1 MTTGS
6 IVVLSNPAADKDAH
20 HTLAVASARLRE
32 HGLRI
37 AHIAA
42 DSVEESIALARHA
55 VEDGVDGIVAVGGDG
70 IAWQA
75 WQATATT
82 GTPVGIV
89 PAGTG
94 NDLAR
99 VLGIP
104 HDPAE
109 AAEVIAAGRRRTID
123 LGRVSSDHGP
133 DQWFGTVLAGGFD
146 ALVTDRA
153 NRMKWPRGR
162 LRYNAATVVELVNLR
177 LLPYRITFDDEPPI
191 ELDAT
196 LVAVGNAS
204 TYGGGMRIAPGA
216 LLDDGLLDVVVA
228 TSANRS
234 RLLRLFPTVYRGTHV
249 DLPEVMVRR
258 ARRVR
263 LECPGITVYADGEPL
278 RPLPVDV
285 EAVPGAGTVLVR
297 DR

>member
-6 IVVLSNPAADKDAH
+6 VVVLSNPTAGDDAFRV
-20 HTLAVASARLRE
+20 LAEASARLRA

-42 DSVEESIALARHA
+42 DSVDESIALTRHA
-55 VEDGVDGIVAVGGDG
+55 VEDGIDAVVAVGGDG
-70 IAWQA
+70 IVWQA

-104 HDPAE
+104 DE
-109 AAEVIAAGRRRTID
+109 AGAAADVAATGHRRTID
-123 LGRVSSDHGP
+123 LGRVSADEGP

-153 NRMKWPRGR
+153 NRMKWPGGR
-162 LRYNAATVVELVNLR
+162 LRYNAATIVELANLR
-177 LLPYRITFDDEPPI
+177 LLPYRITFDDEPAV

-228 TSANRS
+228 TSANRT
-234 RLLRLFPTVYRGTHV
+234 RLLRLFPTVYRGAHV

-263 LECPGITVYADGEPL
+263 LESPGITVYADGEPL
-278 RPLPVDV
+278 RALPVEV
-285 EAVPGAGTVLVR
+285 EAVRGAGTVLVPQH
-297 DR
+297 

>member
-1 MTTGS
+1 MTAGS

-42 DSVEESIALARHA
+42 DSVEESIALTRHA
-55 VEDGVDGIVAVGGDG
+55 VEDGIDAVVAVGGDG
-70 IAWQA
+70 VVWQA

-104 HDPAE
+104 DDPA
-109 AAEVIAAGRRRTID
+109 AAADVVATGRRRTID
-123 LGRVSSDHGP
+123 LGRVSSTEGP
-133 DQWFGTVLAGGFD
+133 TQWFGTVLAGGFD

-177 LLPYRITFDDEPPI
+177 LLPYRITFDDEPAI

-278 RPLPVDV
+278 RSLPVDV
-285 EAVPGAGTVLVR
+285 EAVRGAGTVLVPAV
-297 DR
+297 

>member
-6 IVVLSNPAADKDAH
+6 VVVLSNPTADDDAL
-20 HTLAVASARLRE
+20 HTLADASARLRTY
-32 HGLRI
+32 GLRI

-42 DSVEESIALARHA
+42 DSVDESIALTRHA
-55 VEDGVDGIVAVGGDG
+55 VEDGIDAVVAVGGDG
-70 IAWQA
+70 IVWQA

-104 HDPAE
+104 DEPG
-109 AAEVIAAGRRRTID
+109 AAADVVATGHRRTID
-123 LGRVSSDHGP
+123 LGRVSADEGP

-153 NRMKWPRGR
+153 NRMKWPRGP
-162 LRYNAATVVELVNLR
+162 LRYNAATIVELVNLR
-177 LLPYRITFDDEPPI
+177 LLPYRITFDDEPAV

-228 TSANRS
+228 TSANRT

-263 LECPGITVYADGEPL
+263 LDSPGITVYADGEPL
-278 RPLPVDV
+278 RALPVEV
-285 EAVPGAGTVLVR
+285 EAVRGAGTVLVPQH
-297 DR
+297 

>member
-6 IVVLSNPAADKDAH
+6 IVVLSNPAADDTAL
-20 HTLAVASARLRE
+20 HTLADASTRLRA

-42 DSVEESIALARHA
+42 DSVDESIALTRHA
-55 VEDGVDGIVAVGGDG
+55 VEDGIDAVVAVGGDG
-70 IAWQA
+70 IVWQA
-75 WQATATT
+75 WQQPPPPARPSGSSLPERETISPASSAFPTT
-82 GTPVGIV
+82 RQQQPMWSP
-89 PAGTG
+89 PAG
-94 NDLAR
+94 DEPS
-99 VLGIP
+99 IW
-104 HDPAE
+104 AE
-109 AAEVIAAGRRRTID
+109 FPRPRAPPSGSALCSR
-123 LGRVSSDHGP
+123 
-133 DQWFGTVLAGGFD
+133 GFD

-177 LLPYRITFDDEPPI
+177 LLPYRITFDDEPAI

-278 RPLPVDV
+278 KSLPVDV
-285 EAVPGAGTVLVR
+285 EAVRGAGTVLVPEH
-297 DR
+297 

>member
-6 IVVLSNPAADKDAH
+6 VVVLSNPTAGADAL
-20 HTLAVASARLRE
+20 HTLAVAGKRLRA

-42 DSVEESIALARHA
+42 DSVDESIALTRHA
-55 VEDGVDGIVAVGGDG
+55 VEDGIDAVVAVGGDG
-70 IAWQA
+70 IVWQA

-89 PAGTG
+89 SAGTG

-104 HDPAE
+104 DDPA
-109 AAEVIAAGRRRTID
+109 AAADIVATGRRRTID
-123 LGRVSSDHGP
+123 LGRVSSTQGP

-177 LLPYRITFDDEPPI
+177 LLPYRITFDDEPAI

-278 RPLPVDV
+278 RSLPVDV
-285 EAVPGAGTVLVR
+285 EAVRGAGAVLVPEH
-297 DR
+297 